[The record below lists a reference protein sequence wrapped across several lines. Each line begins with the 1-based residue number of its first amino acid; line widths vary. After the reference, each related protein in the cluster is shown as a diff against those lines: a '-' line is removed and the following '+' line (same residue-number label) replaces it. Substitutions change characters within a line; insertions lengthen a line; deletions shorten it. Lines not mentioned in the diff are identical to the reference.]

1 MTAAAYWD
9 GSTAQLTTLAR
20 ELLQLSPDD
29 PDMPRLTRCADATID
44 AVADYLD
51 PPVADGQAA
60 RDVIFLD
67 GQPVVSS
74 LTESCVLVTVE
85 AYKRKDAPF
94 GIAGQW
100 STDGL
105 AVRVSRDWLDPVKPQ
120 LQPKRVRFGV
130 G

>member
-1 MTAAAYWD
+1 MTAPGYWD
-9 GSTAQLTTLAR
+9 GSTSELTALAQ
-20 ELLQLSPDD
+20 ELLRLPADD
-29 PDMPRLTRCADATID
+29 PDIPRLTRCADAAID

-51 PPVADGQAA
+51 PDTAPGQEA
-60 RDVIFLD
+60 RDVIFPE

-74 LTESCVLVTVE
+74 LTEACVLVTVE

-105 AVRVSRDWLDPVKPQ
+105 AVRVSRDWLDPLKPQ